1 MTTHRAGG
9 GARRVRRRRWP
20 AVVVTGALV
29 AGAAGWAVVY
39 GPLKADEPPR
49 TVDPEAVRTARAFLG
64 SWAAGD
70 LPAAARLTDSPAKAE
85 ETLRN
90 FTAGLEI
97 AKPVLTAGAA
107 RVDGAAQEGARV
119 PFRARMPVAELGT
132 WSYGSELAVARTEA
146 GWRVRWELPLI
157 HPQLDDKQRFKLVE
171 EESAELAAVDRDG
184 KAISAAEHPSLVSVL
199 GLGGGK
205 PRGEV
210 QVVDRIT
217 GETRSTAVRF
227 GPRAGEGGGPLR
239 TTIDARTQ
247 RAAEKALARHTA
259 GRNAGL
265 VAVRIDSGEVVA
277 VANGPAGGFSR
288 AFQGTYAPGSTWK
301 VVTSAALLAKGAVT
315 PESRVDCPKYLT
327 VGKQFHNVET
337 SEIPG
342 ASFREDFI
350 HSCNT
355 AFVALRGRL
364 TNDEMTVFAKEHF
377 GIGPEWRTGVGS
389 VDAEV
394 PVPAGETEKAAALF
408 GQGRLRTNPLA
419 MASVTATAVSG
430 TFRQP
435 LLVRGTEQP
444 AVVTKPLPGAVV
456 KQLRS
461 LMRDTVTEGSAK
473 VLAGVPGEVGAKT
486 GTAEV
491 TEDGNNNGWLVA
503 YDGEIAVACVV
514 EGAQSGSGS
523 AGPVLRDLLTEL
535 AGGASG

>member
-1 MTTHRAGG
+1 MTTHRGQVRG
-9 GARRVRRRRWP
+9 RGRGRRRRWP
-20 AVVVTGALV
+20 AVAVAGVLV
-29 AGAAGWAVVY
+29 AGAAGWAVAY
-39 GPLKADEPPR
+39 GPLKPGAEGP
-49 TVDPEAVRTARAFLG
+49 VVADPEAVRTAKAFLG
-64 SWAAGD
+64 RWAAGD
-70 LPAAARLTDSPAKAE
+70 LAAAGRLTDAPEKAE
-85 ETLRN
+85 QTLRN

-107 RVDGAAQEGARV
+107 RAEGEAGARLA
-119 PFRARMPVAELGT
+119 FAARMPVAGLGT
-132 WSYGSELAVARTEA
+132 WSYGSELALARTDA

-157 HPQLDDKQRFKLVE
+157 HPQLNDKQRFKLVQ
-171 EESAELAAVDRDG
+171 EESEELAAVDRDG
-184 KAISAAEHPSLVSVL
+184 KPISAAEHPSLVSVL
-199 GLGGGK
+199 GLGGGT

-210 QVVDRIT
+210 QVVDRVT
-217 GETRSTAVRF
+217 GEAKGTAVRF
-227 GPRAGEGGGPLR
+227 GPDPGKGGGPLR

-247 RAAEKALARHTA
+247 RAAEEALARHA
-259 GRNAGL
+259 RGRSAGL
-265 VAVRIDSGEVVA
+265 VALRIDTGEVVA
-277 VANGPAGGFSR
+277 VVNGPSGGFNR

-315 PESRVDCPKYLT
+315 PRSRVDCPKYLT

-337 SEIPG
+337 SEIPD
-342 ASFREDFI
+342 ATFRQDFI

-364 TNDEMTVFAKEHF
+364 ANDEMTVFAKEYF
-377 GIGPEWRTGVGS
+377 GLGPEWKTGVSS

-394 PVPAGETEKAAALF
+394 PVPADEPEKAASLF

-430 TFRQP
+430 TFHQP
-435 LLVRGTEQP
+435 LLVKGTEQP
-444 AVVTKPLPGAVV
+444 EVATKPLPAGVV
-456 KQLRS
+456 AGLRS
-461 LMRDTVTEGSAK
+461 LMRDTVTDGSAK

-514 EGAQSGSGS
+514 EGAESGSGS
-523 AGPVLRDLLTEL
+523 AGPVLRDLLNEL
-535 AGGASG
+535 AG

>member
-1 MTTHRAGG
+1 M
-9 GARRVRRRRWP
+9 
-20 AVVVTGALV
+20 
-29 AGAAGWAVVY
+29 
-39 GPLKADEPPR
+39 
-49 TVDPEAVRTARAFLG
+49 RTARAFLA
-64 SWAAGD
+64 SWASGD
-70 LPAAARLTDSPAKAE
+70 LAAAGRLTDSPAKAE
-85 ETLRN
+85 QTLRN

-97 AKPVLTAGAA
+97 AKPRLTAGAA
-107 RVDGAAQEGARV
+107 RAEGDAGARV
-119 PFRARMPVAELGT
+119 AFAARLPVADLGV
-132 WSYGSELAVARTEA
+132 WSYGSELGVARTDA
-146 GWRVRWELPLI
+146 GWRVRWELPLV
-157 HPQLDDKQRFKLVE
+157 HPQLNEKQRFKLVE
-171 EESAELAAVDRDG
+171 EESGELAALDREG
-184 KAISAAEHPSLVSVL
+184 RAISAAEHPSLVSVL
-199 GLGGGK
+199 GLGRGK

-210 QVVDRIT
+210 RVVDRIT
-217 GETRSTAVRF
+217 GETRATAVRF
-227 GPRAGEGGGPLR
+227 GVAAGGGPVR
-239 TTIDARTQ
+239 TTIDARVQ
-247 RAAEKALARHTA
+247 RAAERALARHLE

-277 VANGPAGGFSR
+277 VANGPAAGFNR

-301 VVTSAALLAKGAVT
+301 VVTSAALLSKGAVS
-315 PESRVDCPKYLT
+315 PSSRVDCPKFLT

-342 ASFREDFI
+342 ATFRQDFI

-364 TNDEMTVFAKEHF
+364 ADDEMTAFAKEHF
-377 GIGPEWRTGVGS
+377 GIGAEWRTGVGS

-394 PVPAGETEKAAALF
+394 PVPGGETEKAAALF

-430 TFRQP
+430 TFHQP

-444 AVVTKPLPGAVV
+444 RVETRRLSPGVVA
-456 KQLRS
+456 QLRS
-461 LMRDTVTEGSAK
+461 LMRDTVTDGSAK

-503 YDGEIAVACVV
+503 YDDEIAVACVV

-523 AGPVLRDLLTEL
+523 AGPVIRDLLLDL
-535 AGGASG
+535 AG

>member
-1 MTTHRAGG
+1 MTTHRAGTG
-9 GARRVRRRRWP
+9 RARRRRWP
-20 AVVVTGALV
+20 AVVVTGVLV
-29 AGAAGWAVVY
+29 AGAAGWAVAY
-39 GPLKADEPPR
+39 GPLRGEEAPR
-49 TVDPEAVRTARAFLG
+49 TADPEAVRTARAFLS

-70 LPAAARLTDSPAKAE
+70 LAGAARLTDSPAKAE

-107 RVDGAAQEGARV
+107 RVDGAEGAEGAGARV
-119 PFRARMPVAELGT
+119 PYRAKMPVAELGT
-132 WSYGSELAVARTEA
+132 WSYGSELAVARTDA

-157 HPQLDDKQRFKLVE
+157 HPQLNDKQRFKLVE

-217 GETRSTAVRF
+217 GETRATAVRF
-227 GPRAGEGGGPLR
+227 GPDPGEGGGPLR

-247 RAAEKALARHTA
+247 AAAEKALARHLD

-277 VANGPAGGFSR
+277 VANGPAGGFNR

-315 PESRVDCPKYLT
+315 PETRVDCPKYLT

-342 ASFREDFI
+342 ASFRQDFI

-364 TNDEMTVFAKEHF
+364 TNDEMTVFAKDHF
-377 GIGPEWRTGVGS
+377 GIGPEWKTGVGS

-394 PVPAGETEKAAALF
+394 PVPATETEKAAALF

-430 TFRQP
+430 KFHQP
-435 LLVRGTEQP
+435 LLVKGTEQP
-444 AVVTKPLPGAVV
+444 AVATKPLPSGVV

-461 LMRDTVTEGSAK
+461 LMRDTVTDGSAK
-473 VLAGVPGEVGAKT
+473 VLASVPGEVGAKT

-514 EGAQSGSGS
+514 EGAKSGSGS
-523 AGPVLRDLLTEL
+523 AGPVLRDLLAEL
-535 AGGASG
+535 ASG